1 MRTLLPSIVVGLG
14 ALLLGPAAALAC
26 SCAPP
31 PEPSVAL
38 EASDVVFSGTVVGVP
53 PAPAENAP
61 QGVGPVEYRFNVAQS
76 WKGEP
81 GMEVRVLTNSSG
93 AACGRKYTKGGTY
106 LIYASMRD
114 NAIHDSLC
122 SRTRT
127 LESATDDLA
136 VLGEGAVPVSRGG
149 AGRPGPPPSEDSTP
163 GQVPTDSG
171 PAGTVDP
178 GDAAATGGDT
188 GSEAAAPAADTMPSE
203 QVDPEK
209 AEAAAEPKE
218 TAEKPMDPPPE
229 EEEEKGGPRENC
241 SLSSA
246 DVSNSF
252 GLVLLT
258 CVIVGFRRR
267 IGI

>member
-1 MRTLLPSIVVGLG
+1 MLNWIDDAIDLDSLAPRAPRASTPRVPTPTAGSEAGSAG
-14 ALLLGPAAALAC
+14 ADSPGTPLSPAQAGEWDAWLHADWDIR
-26 SCAPP
+26 
-31 PEPSVAL
+31 E
-38 EASDVVFSGTVVGVP
+38 
-53 PAPAENAP
+53 
-61 QGVGPVEYRFNVAQS
+61 
-76 WKGEP
+76 GEP